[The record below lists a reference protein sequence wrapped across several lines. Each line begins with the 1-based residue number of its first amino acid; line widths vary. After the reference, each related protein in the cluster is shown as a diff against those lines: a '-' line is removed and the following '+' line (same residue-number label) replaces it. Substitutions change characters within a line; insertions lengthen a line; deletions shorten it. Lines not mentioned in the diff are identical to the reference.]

1 MGATSERQRTKDEGR
16 RVRKGF
22 FITFEGIE
30 GSGKSTQMKLLAA
43 HLRKKGCS
51 VVTTREPGGT
61 RIGNGIRRI
70 LLDPK
75 FGEMDFRAEALLY
88 AASRAQHVCEVI
100 KPALD
105 AGKVVISDR
114 YVDSSLAYQVF
125 GRGLLWEEI
134 EKVNRWATGGLEP
147 DLTILLYIPTEEGL
161 SRAKESAADRIE
173 RESVEF
179 HRRVQEGYKKLAQK
193 FPERYSVV
201 DATGSAESIHH
212 KILQAVESRL
222 PVL

>member
-1 MGATSERQRTKDEGR
+1 MK
-16 RVRKGF
+16 KGF

-30 GSGKSTQMKLLAA
+30 GSGKSTQMELLAA
-43 HLRKKGCS
+43 HLSKKGCS

-61 RIGNGIRRI
+61 RIGNEIRKI
-70 LLDPK
+70 LLNPK
-75 FGEMDFRAEALLY
+75 FEEMDFRAEALLY

-125 GRGLLWEEI
+125 GRGLSWEEI
-134 EKVNRWATGGLEP
+134 EKVNRWVTGGLKP
-147 DLTILLYIPTEEGL
+147 DLTILLYIPAEEGL
-161 SRAKESAADRIE
+161 SRATESAADRIE

-179 HRRVQEGYKKLAQK
+179 HHRVQEGYKELARR

-201 DATGSAESIHH
+201 DATGSAESIHRR
-212 KILQAVESRL
+212 ILQAVESRL